1 MYFFFLAQRIK
12 GFNPKVKFDF
22 ILLEAN
28 MLENTSVFKVGGQ
41 QRCPVELLDCPL
53 CTVIDCAPS
62 PPGDLTHGLMKSRLQ
77 GELSLTFSSNCHGKK
92 PTNLI
97 SFFLF
102 TSGAFDE
109 GSDSPPAAVT
119 R

>member
-1 MYFFFLAQRIK
+1 MKKKDRLNEEKISQSVFISMYFFFLAQRIK

-28 MLENTSVFKVGGQ
+28 MLEDTSVFKVGGQ

-62 PPGDLTHGLMKSRLQ
+62 PPGDLTH
-77 GELSLTFSSNCHGKK
+77 
-92 PTNLI
+92 
-97 SFFLF
+97 
-102 TSGAFDE
+102 
-109 GSDSPPAAVT
+109 
-119 R
+119 